1 MKRQERHH
9 LKENELAHSLRVA
22 REYVEPRGR
31 QFSIGLGALAV
42 IAILVLGVIF
52 VRQRSSKD
60 AEQLLAEALVALN
73 ARVIPSSDAGEGG
86 ELPASAQL
94 GATGTFSTEE
104 AKLKVAVP
112 KLKAAADAHPDTQA
126 GITARYHL
134 AGALS
139 ALGRNE
145 EAVKEFGDVARRAGP
160 DTFYG
165 RMALLGQADTQ
176 SRAGQLD
183 SSCGRSGRSI
193 RRRDQPIWRVLQV
206 TASKSTPSSLISVQ
220 TRTSTTCSPPLGD
233 RFTAQLSWPLPGAIL
248 VRECLVSATPS
259 ALMKSTW
266 TRPRQVRRGRTPAS
280 CSWTSWVSLP
290 IPRRLRDGG
299 VRLLVVPVSRRS
311 DYMTLGT
318 RRRPCCY
325 ALACP

>member
-73 ARVIPSSDAGEGG
+73 ARVIPSSEAGEDG

-183 SSCGRSGRSI
+183 SAI
-193 RRRDQPIWRVLQV
+193 
-206 TASKSTPSSLISVQ
+206 ASWKQLA
-220 TRTSTTCSPPLGD
+220 
-233 RFTAQLSWPLPGAIL
+233 AQKDTELPVDAIL
-248 VRECLVSATPS
+248 MELGRAYMAKGNKDEARKTYTELVDQHPDSPYLSEA
-259 ALMKSTW
+259 
-266 TRPRQVRRGRTPAS
+266 
-280 CSWTSWVSLP
+280 
-290 IPRRLRDGG
+290 
-299 VRLLVVPVSRRS
+299 RS
-311 DYMTLGT
+311 ELENLKG
-318 RRRPCCY
+318 
-325 ALACP
+325 